1 MDLEELQK
9 KKKMNTYLME
19 EPGGIQA
26 REGFEVV
33 HVPLLDAIMVHPF
46 ITVVGTSFLTV
57 REVKRFER

>member
-1 MDLEELQK
+1 
-9 KKKMNTYLME
+9 ME